1 MKSEKIKVVDVKDKK
16 SQNNGDIEISEEKVS
31 SSTSD
36 DESTSND
43 ESQNDTGNESDGEK
57 LDITKLESDDSAN
70 NTDSS
75 NDTDD
80 NENSSDST
88 EKSEGSG
95 STCEI
100 LSKDPLFMV
109 LTEFLMSKNG
119 ENICDI
125 LDKLNNNIKK
135 LIKDT

>member
-1 MKSEKIKVVDVKDKK
+1 MMKSEKVKVVDIKDKK
-16 SQNNGDIEISEEKVS
+16 SHDDGDIEISEEKVS
-31 SSTSD
+31 ESTSD
-36 DESTSND
+36 NSSESG
-43 ESQNDTGNESDGEK
+43 QEK
-57 LDITKLESDDSAN
+57 LDITKLESEDDTPN
-70 NTDSS
+70 NTDEESNDSSDNESESNSS
-75 NDTDD
+75 N
-80 NENSSDST
+80 NT
-88 EKSEGSG
+88 EESG

-125 LDKLNNNIKK
+125 LDKLNNSIKK